1 MPRPLRILFVFEGLY
16 GRGAERI
23 SLSLISQLDRREFA
37 PHLWVLHA
45 KDGTLRDEVPSDIP
59 LRMILRPGER
69 LRHLLRSRPL
79 SLLREA
85 ARADVIVA
93 TVEIMPTYLAAAVG
107 WLTRTPVVGWVRNS
121 MDQTLAG
128 HSAGHARLA
137 RLIYPRLPRVV
148 FVSHG
153 ARRTL
158 QELLPLRPERLSVIH
173 NPVDLKR
180 VRALAT
186 QPLPGWAAW
195 MAERPTVLSAGRLH
209 RQKGFDLLIEAHARL
224 RAQGH
229 THELLILGEGE
240 ERANLEAL
248 ARRLGV
254 EGSVHLP
261 GFVSNPYP
269 FMRRATVY
277 ALPSRWEGFAN
288 VITEAMA
295 CGAPVVAADC
305 PSGPAEI
312 LEGGRHG
319 VLVPPEDSA
328 ALADAL
334 GKLLNGPAERG
345 FWREAGARRVPD
357 FAPERLVPAWEA
369 VLRETAVPAGGRA
382 PQPRPDDPGRGGAA
396 DPARREATP

>member
-37 PHLWVLHA
+37 PQLWVLHA
-45 KDGTLRDEVPSDIP
+45 KDATLRDEVPGDIP
-59 LRMILRPGER
+59 LRVILRPGER
-69 LRHLLRSRPL
+69 VRHLLRRRHL
-79 SLLREA
+79 TLLREA

-93 TVEIMPTYLAAAVG
+93 TVEIMPTYLAFAVG

-121 MDQTLAG
+121 MAQTLAG
-128 HSAGHARLA
+128 HSAGHTWLA

-148 FVSHG
+148 FVSRG

-158 QELLPLRPERLSVIH
+158 QELLPLRPERLRVIH
-173 NPVDLKR
+173 NPVDLER
-180 VRALAT
+180 VRTLAA
-186 QPLPGWAAW
+186 QPLPEWAAW
-195 MAERPTVLSAGRLH
+195 MAQRPTVLSAGRLH
-209 RQKGFDLLIEAHARL
+209 QQKGFDLLIEAHARL

-229 THELLILGEGE
+229 PHELLILGEGD
-240 ERANLEAL
+240 ERPNLEAL

-261 GFVSNPYP
+261 GFVANPYP
-269 FMRRATVY
+269 FMRQAAVY

-319 VLVPPEDSA
+319 VLVPPENSA
-328 ALADAL
+328 ALAQAL
-334 GKLLNGPAERG
+334 GRLLEDPAERE

-357 FAPERLVPAWEA
+357 FAPGRLVPAWEA
-369 VLRETAVPAGGRA
+369 VLRETASGRA
-382 PQPRPDDPGRGGAA
+382 PQPRPDEPDLGSAA
-396 DPARREATP
+396 DLARR